1 MKTSPALT
9 PILLAFCCSLLA
21 AQLPTRAEEVPAP
34 APAVFE
40 GMQAA
45 EKLFAEKKWD
55 EAEAKLR
62 DLLREPG
69 MEPTH
74 PAVANVRLKLAS
86 VCSQRNKHADAFAEA
101 ALAAPVL
108 EQAMGK
114 ENLYAIFARWLGAR
128 EAMAANNP
136 AAAAELA
143 APLLETLRTYVTS
156 GHAKTAAWE
165 NVPGLQPHLAELPGL
180 NEVGIA
186 TVASL
191 LGRAWAAA
199 DEPEKALPVLKEAAG
214 MLEKLLG
221 PGHPELVAVQQVL
234 EALAVKRGETVGRR
248 YVGDLGSSRKLVFEG
263 NVTFSAEQLRKALA
277 IDVGFVMAS
286 HPAAEFADF
295 PAVIQ
300 RGLESGYFAAGFPKA
315 RVEVTRDVTRDAECL
330 KVRITEGPRYR
341 MGEIRIEGLQ
351 EVAPDKLLQKLLV
364 VAKDED
370 EGSLA
375 GLLRKTMLEHKNL
388 LPQPEV
394 QAAEAAVEELN
405 DQLPSFRQGFE
416 LGNVPKE
423 AIPAPEQAPK
433 MLDFFQKMAS
443 SQEKAT
449 WLPGD
454 PVRFIKDDT
463 NPLREVV
470 RQYLAELGRPL
481 AQLGTSH
488 DFRDD
493 GTVDLV
499 IRIAE
504 EGPAAVL
511 GNVNVIGCTRHTAAE
526 IATAA
531 GLSAGQAVTPMLLD
545 SATVALWN
553 TGRFFPFLISL
564 QARDPQEWEVDIT
577 IQAREI
583 NGVPPLAEALAP
595 EVETGRRF
603 IATLNEWMVTG
614 KFTDFQ
620 VTSKGNDRERGVFG
634 LSSRDGLFFQYSKDE
649 PHQGLALGI
658 SQDGVLFDLTSGEHR
673 GCGRLPGLSDKSR
686 AWFHLLPNNAE
697 TGQRFQVGLGFGF
710 SSLEGR
716 DGRLPIEVVISPSIP
731 MLKPEAFR
739 REGDQVVFSENGA
752 EMLRLDMAS
761 ALPVAGRQTGF
772 EFRDG
777 VVRERR
783 AALAAELAA
792 SDGGD
797 ATMAWLEAIVAV
809 LRFVAVVD
817 GEDNKPLEE
826 FCAKWVQLGNTLLK
840 PEVLKPFKDLY
851 LKWSEPA
858 EGAEAF
864 FVPLDP
870 ALLQDGGGT
879 MTLLVSFGAVALSE
893 MLASPDAWVSKL
905 SRELVFIYG
914 GKTQYTAR
922 TIDELLAD
930 PTMGP
935 YGCQITAQVL
945 AKLSEGAARRFLAK
959 ALEQA
964 NAEGFSRD
972 WRLLLE
978 SPLGL
983 GKAME
988 EFLAALAAL
997 STEDEQ
1003 AAAAVLTPAQ
1013 AQWLSAFLTR
1023 LRERSAGESVADW
1036 IAPNMDQL
1044 WVSFLQDPLRQKLES
1059 LLKPA
1064 CDPAKVAAVVNGQPV
1079 PRILVR
1085 TIADRFFQHDPMQA
1099 PQADAT
1105 RPWTQDPALALAIR
1119 LALLEQE
1126 AARQGG
1132 SVNESK
1138 VKALVEQSFA
1148 ELKDQPDEKWLAA
1161 IGMTHEEVVQIFA
1174 KSIFI
1179 RNTVTSLMAAVPTPD
1194 EAASE
1199 AYYQQHARELSRQPH
1214 FHLIAVAHP
1223 NGYSLTQATRAT
1235 RLASQTAAA
1244 LREGLPFAAM
1254 KAAAAANERAGLKLS
1269 CGGLTGYLLDLP
1281 PAGVAAL
1288 EALLADEDT
1297 APLLWGADTRIFHI
1311 EGWQVPEPRPFAEV
1325 KTQVAQLLHR
1335 QQMLQKI
1342 NARCQPFEASADV
1355 LVLEDPLPNKTA
1367 ASVFDELLKTDSF
1380 GAVGRLGAFWD
1391 KALAQDKTAEA
1402 ALENVLDCGVLDS
1415 ATLVLLADAL
1425 LARDQRPL
1433 AARCVREAA
1442 DLNSVATRKAVAE
1455 ALARHR
1461 ESGTKGQQDQLE
1473 QLMKLP

>member
-1 MKTSPALT
+1 MKTSPDLT
-9 PILLAFCCSLLA
+9 PILLALCCSFLT
-21 AQLPTRAEEVPAP
+21 AQLPAHAEDAAAP
-34 APAVFE
+34 APAVFA
-40 GMQAA
+40 GMLEA

-86 VCSQRNKHADAFAEA
+86 VCSQRNKHAEAFAEA

-114 ENLYAIFARWLGAR
+114 ENLYALFAGWLGAR

-136 AAAAELA
+136 AAAAKLA
-143 APLLETLRTYVTS
+143 APLLETLRAYVTS
-156 GHAKTAAWE
+156 GRAKTAAWE
-165 NVPGLQPHLAELPGL
+165 NVPGLQPHLAGLPGL

-199 DEPEKALPVLKEAAG
+199 GEQEKALPVLKEAA
-214 MLEKLLG
+214 ESLG
-221 PGHPELVAVQQVL
+221 RLHGRGHPELVAVQQVL
-234 EALAVKRGETVGRR
+234 EALAVQRGEAAGRR
-248 YVGDLGSSRKLVFEG
+248 YVGDLGSTRKLVFEG
-263 NVTFSAEQLRKALA
+263 NATFSAEQLRKALA

-286 HPAAEFADF
+286 HPSAEFADF
-295 PAVIQ
+295 PPVIQ
-300 RGLESGYFAAGFPKA
+300 KGLQSGYLAAGFPKA
-315 RVEVTRDVTRDAECL
+315 RVEVTRDGECL
-330 KVRITEGPRYR
+330 KVQITEGPRYR
-341 MGEIRIEGLQ
+341 MGEIRVEGTQ
-351 EVAPDKLLQKLLV
+351 EVDADTLRQKLLV
-364 VAKDED
+364 VAKDATA
-370 EGSLA
+370 GSLA

-394 QAAEAAVEELN
+394 QAAEAAAEELN

-416 LGNVPKE
+416 LGNVPKQ
-423 AIPAPEQAPK
+423 AIPEEAPK
-433 MLDFFQKMAS
+433 LLDFLQTMTN
-443 SQEKAT
+443 SQDTAI
-449 WLPGD
+449 WIPGD
-454 PVRFIKDDT
+454 PVRFLEDDT
-463 NPLREVV
+463 NPLLGSV

-481 AQLGTSH
+481 AQLSTAH

-499 IRIAE
+499 IRLAE
-504 EGPAAVL
+504 VGPRAVV
-511 GNVNVIGCTRHTAAE
+511 GNVNVIGCTRNTAAE

-553 TGRFFPFLISL
+553 CGRFFPFLISL

-583 NGVPPLAEALAP
+583 SGVPPLAEALAP
-595 EVETGRRF
+595 ELETGRRF
-603 IATLNEWMVTG
+603 IATLNEWMATG

-620 VTSKGNDRERGVFG
+620 VTSKESGGERAAFG
-634 LSSRDGLFFQYSKDE
+634 LSSRDGLFLEYSKDE
-649 PHQGLALGI
+649 PRVGFAVGI
-658 SQDGVLFDLTSGEHR
+658 SQDGILFDLTSGERR
-673 GCGRLPGLSDKSR
+673 GRGRLPGLSDKSR
-686 AWFHLLPNNAE
+686 AWFHLLPNNAVS
-697 TGQRFQVGLGFGF
+697 GQKFQVGLGFGF
-710 SSLEGR
+710 SNLQHN
-716 DGRLPIEVVISPSIP
+716 DAQLPIDVVISPAIP

-739 REGDQVVFSENGA
+739 REGDQVVVADKARSEL
-752 EMLRLDMAS
+752 LRLDMAS
-761 ALPVAGRQTGF
+761 ALPVAGKQTGF

-777 VVRERR
+777 VVRERH
-783 AALAAELAA
+783 AALAAGLTAREE
-792 SDGGD
+792 GD
-797 ATMAWLEAIVAV
+797 APLAWLEAMVAV
-809 LRFVAVVD
+809 LRFAATAD
-817 GEDNKPLEE
+817 GEDTKPLEE
-826 FCAKWVQLGNTLLK
+826 FYAKWVQLANTLLK

-858 EGAEAF
+858 EGAETF

-870 ALLQDGGGT
+870 ALLQGGGGT

-893 MLASPDAWVSKL
+893 MLAPPDAWASKL

-914 GKTQYTAR
+914 GKTEYTAR

-935 YGCQITAQVL
+935 YGCQIAAQVL
-945 AKLSEGAARRFLAK
+945 AKFNEGAARRFLAK

-978 SPLGL
+978 SPMGL

-988 EFLAALAAL
+988 EFLAALAAIR
-997 STEDEQ
+997 SEDEQ
-1003 AAAAVLTPAQ
+1003 AVAAVLTPAQ
-1013 AQWLSAFLTR
+1013 AQWFSAFLAR
-1023 LRERSAGESVADW
+1023 LRERSAGESIADW
-1036 IAPNMDQL
+1036 IAPNMERL

-1085 TIADRFFQHDPMQA
+1085 AIADRFLPHDPLQA

-1119 LALLEQE
+1119 LILLEQE
-1126 AARQGG
+1126 AARLGR
-1132 SVNESK
+1132 SVNQAQ
-1138 VKALVEQSFA
+1138 VKTLVEQAFA
-1148 ELKDQPDEKWLAA
+1148 DLKAQPDEKWIAT
-1161 IGMTHEEVVQIFA
+1161 IGMTCEEAVEIFS

-1179 RNTVTSLMAAVPTPD
+1179 RDLFTSLAATVPAPD

-1199 AYYQQHARELSRQPH
+1199 SYYRQHARELSRQPH
-1214 FHLIAVAHP
+1214 LHLIAAAHP
-1223 NGYSLTQATRAT
+1223 NGNSLTQATRAT

-1254 KAAAAANERAGLKLS
+1254 KAAAEANQRSGLKLS
-1269 CGGLTGYLLDLP
+1269 CGGQTGYLLDLP
-1281 PAGVAAL
+1281 PAGVTAL
-1288 EALLADEDT
+1288 EALKPDQDS
-1297 APLLWGADTRIFHI
+1297 APLPWGGDTRVFHI
-1311 EGWQVPEPRPFAEV
+1311 EGWQEPEPRPFAEV
-1325 KTQVAQLLHR
+1325 KTRVTELLHR
-1335 QQMLQKI
+1335 QQLLQKLY
-1342 NARCQPFEASADV
+1342 ARCQPVEAGADV
-1355 LVLEDPLPNKTA
+1355 LLLENPLPNESA
-1367 ASVFDELLKTDSF
+1367 ASVFDELLKADSF
-1380 GAVGRLGAFWD
+1380 GAVGRLGGLWQ
-1391 KALAQDKTAEA
+1391 KVLARDKTAAA
-1402 ALENVLDCGVLDS
+1402 ALDSVLDCGVLDP
-1415 ATLVLLADAL
+1415 AALVLLADAL
-1425 LARDQRPL
+1425 LAHDQLPL

-1442 DLNSVATRKAVAE
+1442 DLDPPATRKAIAE
-1455 ALARHR
+1455 ALARQR
-1461 ESGTKGQQDQLE
+1461 QSGAKGQQDQLG
-1473 QLMKLP
+1473 QLMKPL

>member
-1 MKTSPALT
+1 MKTSPDLT
-9 PILLAFCCSLLA
+9 SILLAFCCSLLA
-21 AQLPTRAEEVPAP
+21 AQLPTHAEDAAAP
-34 APAVFE
+34 APAVFA
-40 GMQAA
+40 GMLEA

-86 VCSQRNKHADAFAEA
+86 VYSQRNKHAEAFAEA

-108 EQAMGK
+108 EHAMGK
-114 ENLYAIFARWLGAR
+114 ENLYALFAGWLGAR

-136 AAAAELA
+136 AAAAKLA

-156 GHAKTAAWE
+156 GRAKTATWE

-180 NEVGIA
+180 NDVGIA
-186 TVASL
+186 MVASL

-199 DEPEKALPVLKEAAG
+199 GEQEKALPVLKEAAES
-214 MLEKLLG
+214 LEKLLG
-221 PGHPELVAVQQVL
+221 RGHPELVAIQPVL
-234 EALAVKRGETVGRR
+234 EALAVKRGEAVGRR

-277 IDVGFVMAS
+277 VDVGFVMAS
-286 HPAAEFADF
+286 HPSAEFADF
-295 PAVIQ
+295 PPVIQ
-300 RGLESGYFAAGFPKA
+300 KGLRSGYLAAGFPKA
-315 RVEVTRDVTRDAECL
+315 RVEITRDGECL
-330 KVRITEGPRYR
+330 RVRITEGPRYR
-341 MGEIRIEGLQ
+341 MGEIRIEGTQ
-351 EVAPDKLLQKLLV
+351 DVDPDTLRQKLLV
-364 VAKDED
+364 VAKGED
-370 EGSLA
+370 AGSLA
-375 GLLRKTMLEHKNL
+375 GLLRKTMLEQKNM
-388 LPQPEV
+388 LPQPEAP
-394 QAAEAAVEELN
+394 AAEAAAEALN

-416 LGNVPKE
+416 LGNVPEE
-423 AIPAPEQAPK
+423 AIPDPQPTPK
-433 MLDFFQKMAS
+433 LLDFLQTMTS
-443 SQEKAT
+443 SQDKAT
-449 WLPGD
+449 WIPGD
-454 PVRFIKDDT
+454 PVRFIEDGT

-481 AQLGTSH
+481 AQLGTSY

-499 IRIAE
+499 IRLAE
-504 EGPAAVL
+504 EGPRAVV
-511 GNVNVIGCTRHTAAE
+511 GNVNVIGCTRNTAAE

-545 SATVALWN
+545 NATVALWN

-583 NGVPPLAEALAP
+583 SGVPPLAEALAP
-595 EVETGRRF
+595 ELETGRRF
-603 IATLNEWMVTG
+603 IATLNEWMATG

-620 VTSKGNDRERGVFG
+620 VTSKESGGERAAFG
-634 LSSRDGLFFQYSKDE
+634 LSSRDGLFLEYSKDE
-649 PHQGLALGI
+649 PRVGFAVGI

-686 AWFHLLPNNAE
+686 AWFHLLPNNAVS
-697 TGQRFQVGLGFGF
+697 GQKFQVGLGFGF
-710 SSLEGR
+710 SNLQHN
-716 DGRLPIEVVISPSIP
+716 DAQLPIDVVISPAIP

-739 REGDQVVFSENGA
+739 REGDQVVVADKAGSEL
-752 EMLRLDMAS
+752 LRLDMAS
-761 ALPVAGRQTGF
+761 ALPVAGKQTGF

-777 VVRERR
+777 VVRERHT
-783 AALAAELAA
+783 ALAAGLTARE
-792 SDGGD
+792 DGD
-797 ATMAWLEAIVAV
+797 APMAWLEAVVAV
-809 LRFVAVVD
+809 LRFAATAD
-817 GEDNKPLEE
+817 GEDTKPLEE
-826 FCAKWVQLGNTLLK
+826 FYAKWIQLANTLLK

-858 EGAEAF
+858 EGAETF

-870 ALLQDGGGT
+870 TLLQGGGGT

-893 MLASPDAWVSKL
+893 MLAPPDTWASKL

-935 YGCQITAQVL
+935 YSCQIAAQVL
-945 AKLSEGAARRFLAK
+945 AKFNEGAARRFLAR

-978 SPLGL
+978 SPMGL

-988 EFLAALAAL
+988 EFLAALAGIR
-997 STEDEQ
+997 TEDEQ

-1013 AQWLSAFLTR
+1013 AQWFAAFLAR
-1023 LRERSAGESVADW
+1023 LRARSAGESVADW
-1036 IAPNMDQL
+1036 IAPNMERL
-1044 WVSFLQDPLRQKLES
+1044 WVSFLQDSLRQKLES

-1085 TIADRFFQHDPMQA
+1085 AIAGRFLPHDPLQA

-1119 LALLEQE
+1119 LVLLEQE
-1126 AARQGG
+1126 AARQGR
-1132 SVNESK
+1132 SVNQAQ
-1138 VKALVEQSFA
+1138 VKALVEQAFA
-1148 ELKDQPDEKWLAA
+1148 DLKKEPDEKWIAT
-1161 IGMTHEEVVQIFA
+1161 IGMTCEEAALVFA

-1179 RNTVTSLMAAVPTPD
+1179 RDLFTSLAATVPTPD

-1199 AYYQQHARELSRQPH
+1199 SYYRQHARELSRQPH

-1223 NGYSLTQATRAT
+1223 TGYSLTQATRAT
-1235 RLASQTAAA
+1235 RLASQTSAA

-1254 KAAAAANERAGLKLS
+1254 KAAAEANERSGLKLS

-1281 PAGVAAL
+1281 PTGVTAL
-1288 EALLADEDT
+1288 EALKPDQDSV
-1297 APLLWGADTRIFHI
+1297 PLSWGPDIRVFHI
-1311 EGWQVPEPRPFAEV
+1311 EGWQEPEPRPFAEV
-1325 KTQVAQLLHR
+1325 KTQVTELLRRQQLL
-1335 QQMLQKI
+1335 QKL
-1342 NARCQPFEASADV
+1342 NARCQPVEAGADV
-1355 LVLEDPLPNKTA
+1355 LLLENPLPGESG

-1380 GAVGRLGAFWD
+1380 GAVGRLG
-1391 KALAQDKTAEA
+1391 TGS
-1402 ALENVLDCGVLDS
+1402 CGN
-1415 ATLVLLADAL
+1415 AI
-1425 LARDQRPL
+1425 
-1433 AARCVREAA
+1433 
-1442 DLNSVATRKAVAE
+1442 VA
-1455 ALARHR
+1455 ARHR
-1461 ESGTKGQQDQLE
+1461 VAGPKWFVSWQQQQPTLATAAARRRIRESLAMERKPDLE
-1473 QLMKLP
+1473 LRQAT